1 VCKAGAESFRR
12 GDAVKS
18 SESTGYIPTS
28 WYTPQR
34 KELDRLALA
43 MVVLK
48 VVAYVVKNTPK
59 Q

>member
-1 VCKAGAESFRR
+1 
-12 GDAVKS
+12 VKS